1 MKNSDL
7 NMSEY
12 NKIINNFYLLNILL
26 KNNNLKDKQ

>member
-26 KNNNLKDKQ
+26 KNNNLKDK